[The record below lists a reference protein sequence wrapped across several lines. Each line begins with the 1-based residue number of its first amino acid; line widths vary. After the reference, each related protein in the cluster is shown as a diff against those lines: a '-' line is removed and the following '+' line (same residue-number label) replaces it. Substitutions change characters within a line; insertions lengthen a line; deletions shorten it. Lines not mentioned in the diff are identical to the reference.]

1 MAGNTQNI
9 SKGCFAFVPDID
21 LSKAPTDEML
31 YDHFELDADA
41 IQEIETKIKPMPQAG
56 DTDDK

>member
-1 MAGNTQNI
+1 M
-9 SKGCFAFVPDID
+9 PDID